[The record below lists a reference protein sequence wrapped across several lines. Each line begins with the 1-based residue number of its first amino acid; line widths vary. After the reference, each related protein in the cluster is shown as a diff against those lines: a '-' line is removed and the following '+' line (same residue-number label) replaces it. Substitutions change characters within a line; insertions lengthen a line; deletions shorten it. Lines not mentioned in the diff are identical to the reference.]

1 MLLVGLYPLDV
12 DAAPE
17 LEDDV
22 AAEEGPDLG
31 DGPRSRS
38 RPLLVSSE
46 TVAEADVT
54 TISVGMIAPGNMRR
68 LLKHVDEDDQV
79 FIQRNTRV

>member
-1 MLLVGLYPLDV
+1 VLDGSNPLEV
-12 DAAPE
+12 DAALE
-17 LEDDV
+17 LEDDE

-31 DGPRSRS
+31 DCPRPRS

-54 TISVGMIAPGNMRR
+54 TMSVGILIAPKKFKKSLINS
-68 LLKHVDEDDQV
+68 L
-79 FIQRNTRV
+79 IN